1 MSYQIQRLTFGG
13 ILDQAMRLMRDHFVT
28 LTAGMITVFVPF
40 QLLGYAAKAGR
51 VAGERPSA
59 GQLIAYGLLW
69 LLMFAVLL
77 PFAQLM
83 VTVAITDCYLG
94 KPIDVV
100 GSVHKAVALF
110 RPYFGT
116 TLLAGL
122 AMIGALFLFILPGLY
137 FMVCWAL
144 MGPVMVVEHVYGK
157 AALKRSRALVKGYF
171 GHTGSLLFVSGFLAT
186 LVSSGLQA
194 VLGMIPWLGAALS
207 GAVSGI
213 VSTYTS
219 AVMVVLY
226 IDLRCRH
233 ENFDLQ
239 LMAAQVAA
247 IGGEPSNA
255 RSGDMNAPAA

>member
-13 ILDQAMRLMRDHFVT
+13 ILDQAVRLMRDHFVT
-28 LTAGMITVFVPF
+28 LTTGMIAVFVPF
-40 QLLGYAAKAGR
+40 QLFQYGIQAGR
-51 VAGERPSA
+51 AAGERPAPSA
-59 GQLIAYGLLW
+59 GLSIALLW
-69 LLMFAVLL
+69 MLMFAVML

-83 VTVAITDCYLG
+83 LTVAITDCYLG
-94 KPIDVV
+94 KPITLAD
-100 GSVHKAVALF
+100 SARKAWGMF

-116 TLLAGL
+116 TMLAGL
-122 AMIGALFLFILPGLY
+122 GMIGAMFLFILPGLY
-137 FMVCWAL
+137 FMVCWTL
-144 MGPVMVVEHVYGK
+144 IGPVMVVEHVYGK

-171 GHTGSLLFVSGFLAT
+171 GHTCSLLFVSGLLAT
-186 LVSSGLQA
+186 LVSTGLQA

-213 VSTYTS
+213 VSTYSS

-239 LMAAQVAA
+239 LMASQVAA
-247 IGGEPSNA
+247 LGGEPSNA